1 MNFENT
7 KINIQWYPGHMTKS
21 RREMESKMSLIDL
34 VIEVA
39 DARAPLAT
47 LNPDFSSL
55 FGQKKRMYI
64 LNKSD
69 MADPKATAQWLEYF
83 RNQGIYAVAY
93 SALTGNPKELQKA
106 IRTCAQEIYDKYAK
120 KGMKKTVRA
129 IVCGIPNV
137 GKSAILNRLAGQK
150 KLKEG
155 NMPGVTRGL
164 QWVKLDA
171 YLELMDSPGMLPPK
185 IVDMRSGVII
195 ASIGSIRRD
204 ILDEEKL
211 VQLLIEMLREIDPQ
225 ALMNRYK
232 LKELDE
238 NPIVV
243 LEEIC
248 KQRGFYI
255 MKGEVDYDRGITTLF
270 EEFKNAKLGRI
281 TLELPPVSVEEPT
294 DE

>member
-1 MNFENT
+1 MSFENA
-7 KINIQWYPGHMTKS
+7 KININWYPGHMTKS
-21 RREMESKMSLIDL
+21 RREMESKMKLIDL

-47 LNPDFSSL
+47 LNPDFDSL

-69 MADPKATAQWLEYF
+69 MADPQATKAWLKYFEAQ
-83 RNQGIYAVAY
+83 NIPAVAY
-93 SALTGNPKELQKA
+93 SALTGNPKELLKA
-106 IRTCAQEIYDKYAK
+106 IKSCSQEIYDRYAQ

-137 GKSAILNRLAGQK
+137 GKSAILNRLMGQK

-164 QWVKLDA
+164 QWVKLDP

-185 IVDMRSGVII
+185 ISDLRSGVII

-204 ILDEEKL
+204 ILDEEQL
-211 VQLLIEMLREIDPQ
+211 SMLLIEMLCEISPQ
-225 ALMNRYK
+225 ALTERYK
-232 LKELDE
+232 LTELADT
-238 NPIVV
+238 PLGI
-243 LEEIC
+243 LEQLC
-248 KQRGFYI
+248 QKRAFFI

-270 EEFKNAKLGRI
+270 EEFKNGKLGRI
-281 TLELPPVSVEEPT
+281 TLEQPPLEEMK
-294 DE
+294 

>member
-21 RREMESKMSLIDL
+21 RREMESKMGLIDL
-34 VIEVA
+34 VVEVC

-69 MADPKATAQWLEYF
+69 MADPKATEAWLQYF
-83 RNQGIYAVAY
+83 RSQGIFAVAY
-93 SALTGNPKELQKA
+93 SALTGNPKELQKS
-106 IRTCAQEIYDKYAK
+106 IRSCAQEIYDKYAK

-211 VQLLIEMLREIDPQ
+211 VQLLIEMLREINPQ

-281 TLELPPVSVEEPT
+281 TLELPPKSEEET
-294 DE
+294 DAE

>member
-1 MNFENT
+1 MSFENE
-7 KINIQWYPGHMTKS
+7 KININWYPGHMTKS
-21 RREMESKMSLIDL
+21 RREMESKMKLIDM

-47 LNPDFSSL
+47 LNPDFDSL

-69 MADPKATAQWLEYF
+69 MADPQQTKAWVKYF
-83 RNQGIYAVAY
+83 ESRGIPCVAY
-93 SALTGNPKELQKA
+93 SAVSGNPKDLLKA
-106 IRTCAQEIYDKYAK
+106 IKASAQEIYDRYAQ

-137 GKSAILNRLAGQK
+137 GKSAILNRLVGQK

-164 QWVKLDA
+164 QWVKLDP

-185 IVDMRSGVII
+185 ISDLRDGVII

-211 VQLLIEMLREIDPQ
+211 VQLLIQMLREIAPD
-225 ALMNRYK
+225 AISDRYK
-232 LKELDE
+232 IKELAE
-238 NPIVV
+238 NPIEV
-243 LEEIC
+243 LEQIC
-248 KQRGFYI
+248 RQRGFFI
-255 MKGEVDYDRGITTLF
+255 MKGEVDYDRGIITLF
-270 EEFKNAKLGRI
+270 EEFKNGKLGRI
-281 TLELPPVSVEEPT
+281 TLETPPEENI
-294 DE
+294 EA

>member
-1 MNFENT
+1 MNFVNT

-21 RREMESKMSLIDL
+21 RREMESKMGLIDL
-34 VIEVA
+34 VIEVC

-69 MADPKATAQWLEYF
+69 MADPKATEAWLQYF
-83 RNQGIYAVAY
+83 KSQGIFAVSY

-106 IRTCAQEIYDKYAK
+106 IRACAQEIYDKYAK

-211 VQLLIEMLREIDPQ
+211 IQLLIEMLREIDPQ

-238 NPIVV
+238 NPIVI

-281 TLELPPVSVEEPT
+281 TLEFPPAPVEEPA

>member
-1 MNFENT
+1 
-7 KINIQWYPGHMTKS
+7 NIQWYPGHMTKS
-21 RREMESKMSLIDL
+21 RREMESKMGLIDL
-34 VIEVA
+34 VVEVC

-69 MADPKATAQWLEYF
+69 MADPKATEAWLQYF
-83 RNQGIYAVAY
+83 RSQGIFAVAY
-93 SALTGNPKELQKA
+93 SALTGNPKELQKS
-106 IRTCAQEIYDKYAK
+106 IRSCAQEIYDKYAK

-211 VQLLIEMLREIDPQ
+211 VQLLIEMLREINPQ

-281 TLELPPVSVEEPT
+281 TLELPPKSEEET
-294 DE
+294 DAE

>member
-1 MNFENT
+1 
-7 KINIQWYPGHMTKS
+7 
-21 RREMESKMSLIDL
+21 
-34 VIEVA
+34 
-39 DARAPLAT
+39 
-47 LNPDFSSL
+47 
-55 FGQKKRMYI
+55 
-64 LNKSD
+64 
-69 MADPKATAQWLEYF
+69 
-83 RNQGIYAVAY
+83 
-93 SALTGNPKELQKA
+93 
-106 IRTCAQEIYDKYAK
+106 
-120 KGMKKTVRA
+120 
-129 IVCGIPNV
+129 
-137 GKSAILNRLAGQK
+137 
-150 KLKEG
+150 
-155 NMPGVTRGL
+155 
-164 QWVKLDA
+164 
-171 YLELMDSPGMLPPK
+171 MLPPK

-225 ALMNRYK
+225 ALINRYK

-281 TLELPPVSVEEPT
+281 TLELPPD
-294 DE
+294 DEQ